1 MSYLNFKS
9 EYDRFPKTTIKNH
22 KAFRGYDE
30 IYHELNN
37 KMNNSSVVVF
47 DYYPGVDE
55 EEVYELIKR
64 FNFSLEINM
73 HDIFK
78 DGKTMSE
85 QMKYNL
91 TDDRVFGKMYYGN
104 LVDFIDE
111 DKLEEAQN
119 KIKEQK
125 ESVIVYGVGAGLVS
139 HGDVYVYFDMA
150 RWEIQLRYRKGMANY
165 NVDNYDE
172 DILKKYKRGYF
183 IEWRIADKHKEKCFE
198 CFDYVVDTNKSKDP
212 KMISKDTFK
221 ISLHQLSKQ
230 PFRTVPYFDPGVWGG
245 QWMKEVCN
253 LDKDQSNYAWSFD
266 GVPEENS
273 ILFDYDGITFELP
286 AMDLVLYQPKELLG
300 EQVYARFGAEFPI
313 RFDFLDTMEG
323 QNLSLQVHPLT
334 EYIKRNFGMSY
345 TQDES
350 YYILDAKDDAVVYLG
365 LKEGIQSTEM
375 IADLESA
382 QKGEIVFD
390 ADKYINKFPAKKH
403 DHFLIPAG
411 TCHCSGKNAM
421 VLEISA
427 TPYIFTFKL
436 WDWQRL
442 GLDGLPRPIH
452 IEHGKNVIQWDRTT
466 EWVKENLVNATY
478 EVKEEG
484 NDCKI
489 EHTGLHE
496 LEFIETR
503 RYTIKENSSHKTHGT
518 VNMLNLVDGKSAVIE
533 GDFEPFIVHYAETFI
548 IPASIKEYTIKPY
561 GCDEVKVLKAYV
573 RSSKTSERAFLN
585 AEIKNLRNLRS
596 S

>member
-9 EYDRFPKTTIKNH
+9 DYDRFPKTTIKNH
-22 KAFRGYDE
+22 KAFHGYDE
-30 IYHELNN
+30 IYHELNKKIN
-37 KMNNSSVVVF
+37 DSSVVVF

-55 EEVYELIKR
+55 DEVYELIKR

-73 HDIFK
+73 HVLFK
-78 DGKTMSE
+78 DGKTMTE

-104 LVDFIDE
+104 LVDFMDE
-111 DKLEEAQN
+111 EKLKEAQN
-119 KIKEQK
+119 KIKEQNG
-125 ESVIVYGVGAGLVS
+125 SVIVYGVGAGLVS

-150 RWEIQLRYRKGMANY
+150 RWQIQLRYRKGMANY

-183 IEWRIADKHKEKCFE
+183 MEWRIADKHKAERFE
-198 CFDYVVDTNKSKDP
+198 CFDYVVDTNAANDP
-212 KMISKDTFK
+212 KMISRYTFTE
-221 ISLHQLSKQ
+221 SLKQLAQK

-253 LDKDQSNYAWSFD
+253 LDKNQPNYAWSFD

-273 ILFDYDGITFELP
+273 ILFDYDGVIVELP
-286 AMDLVLYQPKELLG
+286 AMDLVLYKPKELLG

-334 EYIKRNFGMSY
+334 EYIKKNFGMSY

-350 YYILDAKDDAVVYLG
+350 YYILDAKEDAVVYLG
-365 LKEGIQSTEM
+365 LKEGIQSDEM

-382 QKGEIVFD
+382 QKGNIVFD

-442 GLDGLPRPIH
+442 GLDGLPRPIN
-452 IEHGKNVIQWDRTT
+452 IEHGKHVIQWDRTT
-466 EWVKENLVNATY
+466 KWVKENLVNATY

-503 RYTIKENSSHKTHGT
+503 RYTIKNSSYHQTHGT

-548 IPASIKEYTIKPY
+548 IPASINEYTIKPY
-561 GCDEVKVLKAYV
+561 DCDEVKVLKAYV
-573 RSSKTSERAFLN
+573 RS
-585 AEIKNLRNLRS
+585 
-596 S
+596 

>member
-253 LDKDQSNYAWSFD
+253 LDVNQSNYAWSFD

-390 ADKYINKFPAKKH
+390 ADKYINKFPAMKSLDADKK
-403 DHFLIPAG
+403 A
-411 TCHCSGKNAM
+411 
-421 VLEISA
+421 
-427 TPYIFTFKL
+427 
-436 WDWQRL
+436 
-442 GLDGLPRPIH
+442 
-452 IEHGKNVIQWDRTT
+452 
-466 EWVKENLVNATY
+466 
-478 EVKEEG
+478 
-484 NDCKI
+484 
-489 EHTGLHE
+489 
-496 LEFIETR
+496 
-503 RYTIKENSSHKTHGT
+503 
-518 VNMLNLVDGKSAVIE
+518 
-533 GDFEPFIVHYAETFI
+533 
-548 IPASIKEYTIKPY
+548 
-561 GCDEVKVLKAYV
+561 
-573 RSSKTSERAFLN
+573 SKTSEAAPAAAEKVAEKVDFSNVKIEPLFEEMIDFDTFAKADYRAVKILECEAVPKSKKLLKFTLDDGTDRKRTILSGIHEYYEPEDLIGKTAIAIVNLPPRKMMGIDSEGMLISAVHEEDGHEGLN
-585 AEIKNLRNLRS
+585 LLMVNDRIPAGAKLY
-596 S
+596 

>member
-9 EYDRFPKTTIKNH
+9 EYDCFPKTTIKNH

-30 IYHELNN
+30 IYRELNS
-37 KMNNSSVVVF
+37 KMNNRSVVVF

-55 EEVYELIKR
+55 DEVYELIKQ

-73 HDIFK
+73 HDLFK
-78 DGKTMSE
+78 DGKSMTE

-111 DKLEEAQN
+111 EKLEEAKN
-119 KIKEQK
+119 KVKEHHG
-125 ESVIVYGVGAGLVS
+125 STIIYGVGAGLVS

-150 RWEIQLRYRKGMANY
+150 RWQIQLRYRKGMSNY
-165 NVDNYDE
+165 NCDNHDE

-183 IEWRIADKHKEKCFE
+183 IEWRIADKHKAERFN
-198 CFDYVVDTNKSKDP
+198 CFDYVVDTNKSNDP
-212 KMISKDTFK
+212 KMISSDTF
-221 ISLHQLSKQ
+221 IESLKQLAQK

-245 QWMKEVCN
+245 QWMKEVCS
-253 LDKDQSNYAWSFD
+253 LDPNQSNYAWSFD

-273 ILFDYDGITFELP
+273 ILFDYDGVTFELP

-334 EYIKRNFGMSY
+334 EYIKKNFGMSY

-350 YYILDAKDDAVVYLG
+350 YYILDAKEDAVVYLG
-365 LKEGIQSTEM
+365 LKEDIQPNEM
-375 IADLESA
+375 ISDLESA
-382 QKGEIVFD
+382 QKGDVVFD

-436 WDWQRL
+436 WDWQRV

-452 IEHGKNVIQWDRTT
+452 IEHGKHVIQWDRTT
-466 EWVKENLVNATY
+466 DWVKENLVNATY
-478 EVKEEG
+478 EVKEDG

-503 RYTIKENSSHKTHGT
+503 RYTIKKSSRHKTYGT
-518 VNMLNLVDGKSAVIE
+518 VNMLNLVDGKSAIIE

-561 GCDEVKVLKAYV
+561 NCDEVKVLKAYV
-573 RSSKTSERAFLN
+573 RN
-585 AEIKNLRNLRS
+585 
-596 S
+596 

>member
-22 KAFRGYDE
+22 RAFHGYDE
-30 IYHELNN
+30 IYHELNS
-37 KMNNSSVVVF
+37 KMNNRSVIVF

-73 HDIFK
+73 YDIFK
-78 DGKTMSE
+78 DGKTMTE

-111 DKLEEAQN
+111 EKLEEAKN
-119 KIKEQK
+119 KVGEHHGSTI
-125 ESVIVYGVGAGLVS
+125 IYGVGAGLVS
-139 HGDVYVYFDMA
+139 HGDLYIYFDMA
-150 RWEIQLRYRKGMANY
+150 RWEIQLRYRKSMPNY
-165 NVDNYDE
+165 NCDNYDE

-183 IEWRIADKHKEKCFE
+183 IEWRIADKHKAERFN
-198 CFDYVVDTNKSKDP
+198 CFDYVVDTNKSNDP
-212 KMISKDTFK
+212 KMISSDTF
-221 ISLHQLSKQ
+221 IDSLKQLAQK

-253 LDKDQSNYAWSFD
+253 LDVNQPNYAWSFD

-273 ILFDYDGITFELP
+273 ILFDYDGVTVELP

-300 EQVYARFGAEFPI
+300 EQVYSRFGAEFPI

-334 EYIKRNFGMSY
+334 EYIKKNFGMSY

-350 YYILDAKDDAVVYLG
+350 YYILDAKEDAHVYLG
-365 LKEGIQSTEM
+365 LKEGIQPNEM
-375 IADLESA
+375 ISDLESA
-382 QKGEIVFD
+382 QRGEIVFD

-411 TCHCSGKNAM
+411 TCHCSGKNSM

-427 TPYIFTFKL
+427 TP
-436 WDWQRL
+436 
-442 GLDGLPRPIH
+442 
-452 IEHGKNVIQWDRTT
+452 
-466 EWVKENLVNATY
+466 
-478 EVKEEG
+478 
-484 NDCKI
+484 
-489 EHTGLHE
+489 
-496 LEFIETR
+496 
-503 RYTIKENSSHKTHGT
+503 
-518 VNMLNLVDGKSAVIE
+518 
-533 GDFEPFIVHYAETFI
+533 
-548 IPASIKEYTIKPY
+548 IPQ
-561 GCDEVKVLKAYV
+561 
-573 RSSKTSERAFLN
+573 
-585 AEIKNLRNLRS
+585 
-596 S
+596 

>member
-22 KAFRGYDE
+22 KAFHGYDE
-30 IYHELNN
+30 IYHELNS
-37 KMNNSSVVVF
+37 KMNNRCVVVF

-78 DGKTMSE
+78 DGKTMTE

-104 LVDFIDE
+104 LLDFMDE
-111 DKLEEAQN
+111 EKLQRAKDKVNEC
-119 KIKEQK
+119 KD
-125 ESVIVYGVGAGLVS
+125 SVIIYGVGAGLIT
-139 HGDVYVYFDMA
+139 HGDIYVYFDMA
-150 RWEIQLRYRKGMANY
+150 RWEIQLRYRKGMPNY
-165 NVDNYDE
+165 NATNYDE

-183 IEWRIADKHKEKCFE
+183 IEWRIADKHKAERFE
-198 CFDYVVDTNKSKDP
+198 SFDYVVDTNASNDP
-212 KMISKDTFK
+212 KMISKDTF
-221 ISLHQLSKQ
+221 IESLKRLAQK

-253 LDKDQSNYAWSFD
+253 LDTNQSNYAWSFD

-273 ILFDYDGITFELP
+273 ILFDYDGVTFELP

-300 EQVYARFGAEFPI
+300 EQVYSRFGAEFPI

-334 EYIKRNFGMSY
+334 EYIKKNFGMSY

-350 YYILDAKDDAVVYLG
+350 YYILDAKEDAHVYLG
-365 LKEGIQSTEM
+365 LKEGIDKEEM
-375 IADLESA
+375 IRDLESA
-382 QKGEIVFD
+382 QRKEIVFD

-411 TCHCSGKNAM
+411 TCHCSGKNTM

-442 GLDGLPRPIH
+442 GLDGLPRPIN
-452 IEHGKNVIQWDRTT
+452 IEHGKHVIQWNRTT
-466 EWVKENLVNATY
+466 EWVKENLVNAIY
-478 EVKEEG
+478 EVKEEE

-503 RYTIKENSSHKTHGT
+503 RYTVKDNSFHKTYGT
-518 VNMLNLVDGKSAVIE
+518 VNMLNLIDGKSAIIE

-561 GCDEVKVLKAYV
+561 DCDEVKVLKAYV
-573 RSSKTSERAFLN
+573 RN
-585 AEIKNLRNLRS
+585 
-596 S
+596 

>member
-22 KAFRGYDE
+22 KAFHGYDE
-30 IYHELNN
+30 IYHELNS
-37 KMNNSSVVVF
+37 KMNNRCVVVF

-78 DGKTMSE
+78 DGKTMTE

-104 LVDFIDE
+104 LLDFMDE
-111 DKLEEAQN
+111 EKLQRAKDKVNEC
-119 KIKEQK
+119 KD
-125 ESVIVYGVGAGLVS
+125 SVIIYGVGAGLIT
-139 HGDVYVYFDMA
+139 HGDIYVYFDIA
-150 RWEIQLRYRKGMANY
+150 RWEIQLRYRKGMPNY
-165 NVDNYDE
+165 NATNYDE

-183 IEWRIADKHKEKCFE
+183 IEWRIADKHKAERFE
-198 CFDYVVDTNKSKDP
+198 SFDYVVDTNASNDP
-212 KMISKDTFK
+212 KMISKDTF
-221 ISLHQLSKQ
+221 IESLKRLAQK

-253 LDKDQSNYAWSFD
+253 LDTNQSNYAWSFD

-273 ILFDYDGITFELP
+273 ILFDYDGVTFELP

-300 EQVYARFGAEFPI
+300 EQVYSRFGAEFPI

-334 EYIKRNFGMSY
+334 EYIKKNFGMSY

-350 YYILDAKDDAVVYLG
+350 YYILDAKEDAHVYLG
-365 LKEGIQSTEM
+365 LKEGIDKEEM
-375 IADLESA
+375 IRDLESA
-382 QKGEIVFD
+382 QRKEIVFD

-442 GLDGLPRPIH
+442 GLDGLPRPIN
-452 IEHGKNVIQWDRTT
+452 IEHGKHVIQWDRTT
-466 EWVKENLVNATY
+466 EWVKEHLVNSIY
-478 EVKEEG
+478 EVKDEE

-503 RYTIKENSSHKTHGT
+503 RYTVKDNSFHKTNGT
-518 VNMLNLVDGKSAVIE
+518 VNMLNLIDGKSAIIE

-561 GCDEVKVLKAYV
+561 DCDEVKVLKAYV
-573 RSSKTSERAFLN
+573 RN
-585 AEIKNLRNLRS
+585 
-596 S
+596 

>member
-9 EYDRFPKTTIKNH
+9 DYDRFPKTTIKNH
-22 KAFRGYDE
+22 KAFHGYDE
-30 IYHELNN
+30 IYRELNKKIN
-37 KMNNSSVVVF
+37 DSSVVVF

-55 EEVYELIKR
+55 DEIYELIKR

-73 HDIFK
+73 HVLFK
-78 DGKTMSE
+78 DGKTMTE

-104 LVDFIDE
+104 LVDFMDE
-111 DKLEEAQN
+111 EKLKEAQN
-119 KIKEQK
+119 KIKEQNG
-125 ESVIVYGVGAGLVS
+125 SVIVYGVGAGLVS

-150 RWEIQLRYRKGMANY
+150 RWQIQLRYRKGMANY

-183 IEWRIADKHKEKCFE
+183 MEWRIADKHKEKCFE
-198 CFDYVVDTNKSKDP
+198 CFDYVVDTNAANDP
-212 KMISKDTFK
+212 KMISRYTFTE
-221 ISLHQLSKQ
+221 SLHLLSKQ

-253 LDKDQSNYAWSFD
+253 LDKNQPNYAWSFD

-273 ILFDYDGITFELP
+273 ILFDYDGVIVELP
-286 AMDLVLYQPKELLG
+286 AMDLVLYKPKELLG

-334 EYIKRNFGMSY
+334 EYIKKNFGMSY

-350 YYILDAKDDAVVYLG
+350 YYILDAKEDAVVYLG
-365 LKEGIQSTEM
+365 LKEGIQSDEM

-382 QKGEIVFD
+382 QKGNIVFD

-442 GLDGLPRPIH
+442 GLDGLPRPIN
-452 IEHGKNVIQWDRTT
+452 IEHGKHVIQWDRTT
-466 EWVKENLVNATY
+466 KWVKENLVNATY

-503 RYTIKENSSHKTHGT
+503 RYTIKNSSYHQTHGT

-548 IPASIKEYTIKPY
+548 IPASINEYTIKPY
-561 GCDEVKVLKAYV
+561 DCDEVKVLKAYV
-573 RSSKTSERAFLN
+573 RS
-585 AEIKNLRNLRS
+585 
-596 S
+596 

>member
-22 KAFRGYDE
+22 KAFHGYDE
-30 IYHELNN
+30 IYHELNR
-37 KMNNSSVVVF
+37 KMNNGSVVVF

-78 DGKTMSE
+78 DGKTMTE

-198 CFDYVVDTNKSKDP
+198 CFDYMVDTNKSKDP
-212 KMISKDTFK
+212 KMISRYTFTE
-221 ISLHQLSKQ
+221 SLKQLAQK

-253 LDKDQSNYAWSFD
+253 LDVNQPNYAWSFD

-273 ILFDYDGITFELP
+273 ILFDYDGVTVELP
-286 AMDLVLYQPKELLG
+286 AMDLVLYKPKELLG

-334 EYIKRNFGMSY
+334 EYIKKNFGMSY

-350 YYILDAKDDAVVYLG
+350 YYILDAKEDAVVYLG
-365 LKEGIQSTEM
+365 LKEGIQSDEM

-382 QKGEIVFD
+382 QKGNIVFD

-442 GLDGLPRPIH
+442 GLDGLPRPIN
-452 IEHGKNVIQWDRTT
+452 IEHGKHVIQWDRTT
-466 EWVKENLVNATY
+466 KWVKENLVNATY

-503 RYTIKENSSHKTHGT
+503 RYTIKNSSYHQTHGT

-548 IPASIKEYTIKPY
+548 IPASINEYTIKPY
-561 GCDEVKVLKAYV
+561 DCDEVKVLKAYV
-573 RSSKTSERAFLN
+573 RS
-585 AEIKNLRNLRS
+585 
-596 S
+596 

>member
-9 EYDRFPKTTIKNH
+9 DYDRFPKTTIKNH
-22 KAFRGYDE
+22 KAFHGYDE
-30 IYHELNN
+30 IYHELNKKIN
-37 KMNNSSVVVF
+37 DSSVVVF

-55 EEVYELIKR
+55 DEVYELIKR

-78 DGKTMSE
+78 DGKIMTE

-91 TDDRVFGKMYYGN
+91 SDDRVFGKMYYGN

-212 KMISKDTFK
+212 KMISRYTFTE
-221 ISLHQLSKQ
+221 SLKQLAQK

-253 LDKDQSNYAWSFD
+253 LDVNQPNYAWSFD

-273 ILFDYDGITFELP
+273 ILFDYDGVTVELP
-286 AMDLVLYQPKELLG
+286 AMDLVLYKPKELLG

-334 EYIKRNFGMSY
+334 EYIKKNFGMSY

-350 YYILDAKDDAVVYLG
+350 YYILDAKEDAVVYLG
-365 LKEGIQSTEM
+365 LKEGIQSDEM

-382 QKGEIVFD
+382 QKGNIVFD

-452 IEHGKNVIQWDRTT
+452 IEHGKQVIQWDRTT

-503 RYTIKENSSHKTHGT
+503 RYTIKNSSYHQTHGT

-548 IPASIKEYTIKPY
+548 IPASINEYTIKPY

-573 RSSKTSERAFLN
+573 RS
-585 AEIKNLRNLRS
+585 
-596 S
+596 

>member
-9 EYDRFPKTTIKNH
+9 DYDCFPKTKIKEH
-22 KAFRGYDE
+22 KAFCGYDE
-30 IYHELNN
+30 IYRELNKKIN
-37 KMNNSSVVVF
+37 DSSVVVF

-55 EEVYELIKR
+55 DEVYELIKR

-73 HDIFK
+73 HVLFK
-78 DGKTMSE
+78 DGKTMTE

-104 LVDFIDE
+104 LVDVMDE
-111 DKLEEAQN
+111 EKLKEAQN
-119 KIKEQK
+119 KIKEQNG
-125 ESVIVYGVGAGLVS
+125 SVIVYGVGAGLVS

-150 RWEIQLRYRKGMANY
+150 RWQIQLRYRKGMANY

-198 CFDYVVDTNKSKDP
+198 CFDYVVDTNAANDP
-212 KMISKDTFK
+212 KMISRYTFTE
-221 ISLHQLSKQ
+221 SLKQLAQK

-253 LDKDQSNYAWSFD
+253 LDVNQPNYAWSFD

-273 ILFDYDGITFELP
+273 ILFDYDGVIVELP
-286 AMDLVLYQPKELLG
+286 AMDLVLYKPKELLG

-334 EYIKRNFGMSY
+334 EYIKKNFGMSY

-350 YYILDAKDDAVVYLG
+350 YYILDAKEDAVVYLG
-365 LKEGIQSTEM
+365 LKEGIQSDEM

-382 QKGEIVFD
+382 QKGNIVFD

-442 GLDGLPRPIH
+442 GLDGLPRPIN
-452 IEHGKNVIQWDRTT
+452 IEHGKHVIQWDRTT
-466 EWVKENLVNATY
+466 KWVKENLVNATY

-503 RYTIKENSSHKTHGT
+503 RYTIKNSSYHQTHGT

-548 IPASIKEYTIKPY
+548 IPASINEYTIKPY
-561 GCDEVKVLKAYV
+561 DCDEVKVLKAYV
-573 RSSKTSERAFLN
+573 RS
-585 AEIKNLRNLRS
+585 
-596 S
+596 

>member
-9 EYDRFPKTTIKNH
+9 DYDCFPKTTIKNH
-22 KAFRGYDE
+22 KAFHGYDE
-30 IYHELNN
+30 IYHELNKKIN
-37 KMNNSSVVVF
+37 DSSVVVF

-55 EEVYELIKR
+55 DEVYELIKR

-73 HDIFK
+73 HDLFK
-78 DGKTMSE
+78 DGKTMTE

-104 LVDFIDE
+104 LVDFMDE
-111 DKLEEAQN
+111 EKLKEAQN
-119 KIKEQK
+119 KIKEQNG
-125 ESVIVYGVGAGLVS
+125 SVIVYGVGAGLVS

-150 RWEIQLRYRKGMANY
+150 RWQIQLRYRKGMANY

-198 CFDYVVDTNKSKDP
+198 CFDYVVDTNAANDP
-212 KMISKDTFK
+212 KMISRYTFTE
-221 ISLHQLSKQ
+221 SLKQLAQK

-253 LDKDQSNYAWSFD
+253 LDKNQPNYAWSFD

-273 ILFDYDGITFELP
+273 ILFDYDGVIVELP
-286 AMDLVLYQPKELLG
+286 AMDLVLYKPKELLG

-334 EYIKRNFGMSY
+334 EYIKKNFGMSY

-350 YYILDAKDDAVVYLG
+350 YYILDAKEDAVVYLG
-365 LKEGIQSTEM
+365 LKEGIQSDEM

-382 QKGEIVFD
+382 QKGNIVFD

-442 GLDGLPRPIH
+442 GLDGLPRPIN
-452 IEHGKNVIQWDRTT
+452 IEHGKHVIQWDRTT
-466 EWVKENLVNATY
+466 KWVKENLVNATY

-503 RYTIKENSSHKTHGT
+503 RYTIKNSSYHQTHGT
-518 VNMLNLVDGKSAVIE
+518 VNMLNLVDGKSAIIE

-548 IPASIKEYTIKPY
+548 IPASINEYTIKPY
-561 GCDEVKVLKAYV
+561 DCDEVKVLKAYV
-573 RSSKTSERAFLN
+573 RS
-585 AEIKNLRNLRS
+585 
-596 S
+596 

>member
-9 EYDRFPKTTIKNH
+9 EYNRFPKTTIKNH

-30 IYHELNN
+30 IYRELNS
-37 KMNNSSVVVF
+37 KMNNRSVVVF

-55 EEVYELIKR
+55 DEVYELIKQ

-73 HDIFK
+73 HDLFK
-78 DGKTMSE
+78 DGKSMTE

-111 DKLEEAQN
+111 EKLEEAKN
-119 KIKEQK
+119 KVKEHHG
-125 ESVIVYGVGAGLVS
+125 STIIYGVGAGLVS

-150 RWEIQLRYRKGMANY
+150 RWQIQLRYRKGMSNY
-165 NVDNYDE
+165 NCDNYDE

-183 IEWRIADKHKEKCFE
+183 IEWRIADKHKAERFN
-198 CFDYVVDTNKSKDP
+198 CFDYVVDTNKLNDP
-212 KMISKDTFK
+212 KMISSDTF
-221 ISLHQLSKQ
+221 IESLKQLAQK

-253 LDKDQSNYAWSFD
+253 LDPNQSNYAWSFD

-273 ILFDYDGITFELP
+273 ILFDYDGVTFELP

-334 EYIKRNFGMSY
+334 EYIKKNFGMSY

-350 YYILDAKDDAVVYLG
+350 YYILDAKEDAVVYLG
-365 LKEGIQSTEM
+365 LKEDIQPTEM
-375 IADLESA
+375 ISDLESA
-382 QKGEIVFD
+382 QKGNIVFD

-436 WDWQRL
+436 WDWQRV

-452 IEHGKNVIQWDRTT
+452 IEHGKHVIQWDRTT
-466 EWVKENLVNATY
+466 DWVKENLVNATY
-478 EVKEEG
+478 EVKEDG

-503 RYTIKENSSHKTHGT
+503 RYTIKKSSCHKTYGT
-518 VNMLNLVDGKSAVIE
+518 VNMLNLVDGKSAIIE

-561 GCDEVKVLKAYV
+561 NCDEVKVLKAYV
-573 RSSKTSERAFLN
+573 RN
-585 AEIKNLRNLRS
+585 
-596 S
+596 

>member
-9 EYDRFPKTTIKNH
+9 EYDCFPKTTIKNH
-22 KAFRGYDE
+22 KALRGYDE

-111 DKLEEAQN
+111 EKLEEAQN

-183 IEWRIADKHKEKCFE
+183 IEWRIADKHKFDCFN

-212 KMISKDTFK
+212 KMISSDTFK
-221 ISLHQLSKQ
+221 ESLRLLAQK

-478 EVKEEG
+478 EVKEDG
-484 NDCKI
+484 NDCKV

-503 RYTIKENSSHKTHGT
+503 RYTIKNSSYHQTYGT

-548 IPASIKEYTIKPY
+548 IPASINEYTIKPY
-561 GCDEVKVLKAYV
+561 DCDEVKVLKAYV
-573 RSSKTSERAFLN
+573 RS
-585 AEIKNLRNLRS
+585 
-596 S
+596 

>member
-22 KAFRGYDE
+22 RAFHGYDA
-30 IYHELNN
+30 IYQELN
-37 KMNNSSVVVF
+37 KKINNRSVVVF

-55 EEVYELIKR
+55 KEVYELIKR

-78 DGKTMSE
+78 DGKTMTE

-104 LVDFIDE
+104 LVDFMDE
-111 DKLEEAQN
+111 DKLEEAKD
-119 KIKEQK
+119 KINEHKG
-125 ESVIVYGVGAGLVS
+125 SVIVYGVGASLVS
-139 HGDVYVYFDMA
+139 HGDMYVYFDMA

-165 NVDNYDE
+165 NATNFDE

-183 IEWRIADKHKEKCFE
+183 IEWRIADKHKAERFE
-198 CFDYVVDTNKSKDP
+198 SFDYVVDTNKSNDP
-212 KMISKDTFK
+212 KMISSDTFK
-221 ISLHQLSKQ
+221 ESLSLFAQK

-253 LDKDQSNYAWSFD
+253 LDKNQSNYAWSFD

-273 ILFDYDGITFELP
+273 ILFDYDGVTFELP

-334 EYIKRNFGMSY
+334 EYIKKNFGMSY

-350 YYILDAKDDAVVYLG
+350 YYILDAKEDAHVYLG
-365 LKEGIQSTEM
+365 LKEDIQPNEM
-375 IADLESA
+375 ISDLESA
-382 QKGEIVFD
+382 QRGEIVFD

-442 GLDGLPRPIH
+442 GLDGLPRPIN
-452 IEHGKNVIQWDRTT
+452 IEHGKHVIQWDRTT
-466 EWVKENLVNATY
+466 KWVKENLVNATY
-478 EVKEEG
+478 EVKEDG

-503 RYTIKENSSHKTHGT
+503 RYTINNDSFHKTHGT
-518 VNMLNLVDGKSAVIE
+518 VNMLNLIDGKSAIIE

-561 GCDEVKVLKAYV
+561 GCDEIKVLKAYV
-573 RSSKTSERAFLN
+573 RN
-585 AEIKNLRNLRS
+585 
-596 S
+596 

>member
-78 DGKTMSE
+78 DGKNMSE

-111 DKLEEAQN
+111 EKLEEAQN

-183 IEWRIADKHKEKCFE
+183 IEWRIADKHKFDCFN

-212 KMISKDTFK
+212 KMISSDTFK
-221 ISLHQLSKQ
+221 ESLRLLAQK

-442 GLDGLPRPIH
+442 GLDGLPRPIN
-452 IEHGKNVIQWDRTT
+452 IEHGKQVIQWDRTT
-466 EWVKENLVNATY
+466 DWVKENLVNATY

-503 RYTIKENSSHKTHGT
+503 RYTINNSSLHKTHGT

-548 IPASIKEYTIKPY
+548 IPASINEYTIKPY
-561 GCDEVKVLKAYV
+561 DCDEVKVLKAYV
-573 RSSKTSERAFLN
+573 RS
-585 AEIKNLRNLRS
+585 
-596 S
+596 

>member
-78 DGKTMSE
+78 DGKNMSE

-111 DKLEEAQN
+111 EKLEEAQN

-183 IEWRIADKHKEKCFE
+183 IEWRIADKHKFDCFN

-212 KMISKDTFK
+212 KMISSDTFK
-221 ISLHQLSKQ
+221 ESLRLLAQK

-300 EQVYARFGAEFPI
+300 VQVYARFGAEFPI

-442 GLDGLPRPIH
+442 GLDGLPRPIN
-452 IEHGKNVIQWDRTT
+452 IEHGKQVIQWDRTT
-466 EWVKENLVNATY
+466 DWVKENLVNATY

-503 RYTIKENSSHKTHGT
+503 RYTINNSSLHKTHGT

-548 IPASIKEYTIKPY
+548 IPASINEYTIKPY
-561 GCDEVKVLKAYV
+561 DCDEVKVLKAYV
-573 RSSKTSERAFLN
+573 RS
-585 AEIKNLRNLRS
+585 
-596 S
+596 

>member
-1 MSYLNFKS
+1 MY
-9 EYDRFPKTTIKNH
+9 
-22 KAFRGYDE
+22 
-30 IYHELNN
+30 
-37 KMNNSSVVVF
+37 
-47 DYYPGVDE
+47 
-55 EEVYELIKR
+55 
-64 FNFSLEINM
+64 
-73 HDIFK
+73 DIFK
-78 DGKTMSE
+78 DGKTMTE

-111 DKLEEAQN
+111 EKLEEAKN
-119 KIKEQK
+119 KVKEHHG
-125 ESVIVYGVGAGLVS
+125 STIIYGVGAGLVS
-139 HGDVYVYFDMA
+139 HGDLYIYFDMA
-150 RWEIQLRYRKGMANY
+150 RWEIQLRYRKSMPNY
-165 NVDNYDE
+165 NCDNYDE

-183 IEWRIADKHKEKCFE
+183 IEWRIADKHKAERFN
-198 CFDYVVDTNKSKDP
+198 CFDYVVDTNKSNDP
-212 KMISKDTFK
+212 KMISSDTF
-221 ISLHQLSKQ
+221 IDSLKQLAQK

-253 LDKDQSNYAWSFD
+253 LNVNQPNYAWSFD

-273 ILFDYDGITFELP
+273 ILFDYDGVTVELP

-300 EQVYARFGAEFPI
+300 EQVYSRFGAEFPI

-334 EYIKRNFGMSY
+334 EYIKKNFGMSY

-350 YYILDAKDDAVVYLG
+350 YYILDAKEDAHVYLG
-365 LKEGIQSTEM
+365 LKEGIQPTEM
-375 IADLESA
+375 ISDLESA
-382 QKGEIVFD
+382 QRGEIVFD

-442 GLDGLPRPIH
+442 GLDGLPRPIN
-452 IEHGKNVIQWDRTT
+452 IEHGKHVIQWDRTT
-466 EWVKENLVNATY
+466 KWVKENLVNATY

-503 RYTIKENSSHKTHGT
+503 RYTINNDSLHKTHGT
-518 VNMLNLVDGKSAVIE
+518 VNMLNLIDGKSAIIE

-548 IPASIKEYTIKPY
+548 IPASINEYTIKPY
-561 GCDEVKVLKAYV
+561 DCDEVKVLKAYV
-573 RSSKTSERAFLN
+573 RS
-585 AEIKNLRNLRS
+585 
-596 S
+596 

>member
-22 KAFRGYDE
+22 KAFHGYDE
-30 IYHELNN
+30 IYHELNS
-37 KMNNSSVVVF
+37 KMNNRCVVVF

-78 DGKTMSE
+78 DGKTMTE

-104 LVDFIDE
+104 LLDFMDE
-111 DKLEEAQN
+111 EKLQRAKDKVNEC
-119 KIKEQK
+119 KD
-125 ESVIVYGVGAGLVS
+125 SVIIYGVGAGLIT
-139 HGDVYVYFDMA
+139 HGDIYVYFDMA
-150 RWEIQLRYRKGMANY
+150 RWEIQLRYRKGMPNY
-165 NVDNYDE
+165 NATNYDE

-183 IEWRIADKHKEKCFE
+183 IEWRIADKHKAERFE
-198 CFDYVVDTNKSKDP
+198 SFDYVVDTNASNDP
-212 KMISKDTFK
+212 KMISKDTF
-221 ISLHQLSKQ
+221 IESLKRLAQK

-253 LDKDQSNYAWSFD
+253 LDTNQSNYAWSFD

-273 ILFDYDGITFELP
+273 ILFDYDGVTFELP

-300 EQVYARFGAEFPI
+300 EQVYSRFGAEFPI

-334 EYIKRNFGMSY
+334 EYIKKNFGMSY

-350 YYILDAKDDAVVYLG
+350 YYILDAKEDAHVYLG
-365 LKEGIQSTEM
+365 LKEGIDKEEM
-375 IADLESA
+375 IRDLESA
-382 QKGEIVFD
+382 QRKEIVFD

-442 GLDGLPRPIH
+442 GLDGLPRPIN
-452 IEHGKNVIQWDRTT
+452 IEHGKHVIQWNRTT
-466 EWVKENLVNATY
+466 EWVKENLVNSIY
-478 EVKEEG
+478 EVKEEE

-503 RYTIKENSSHKTHGT
+503 RYTVKDNSFHKTYGT
-518 VNMLNLVDGKSAVIE
+518 VNMLNLIDGKSAIIE

-561 GCDEVKVLKAYV
+561 DCDEVKVLKAYV
-573 RSSKTSERAFLN
+573 RN
-585 AEIKNLRNLRS
+585 
-596 S
+596 

>member
-9 EYDRFPKTTIKNH
+9 EYDCFPKTTIKNH

-30 IYHELNN
+30 IYQELNQ
-37 KMNNSSVVVF
+37 KINNSSVVVF
-47 DYYPGVDE
+47 DYYPGVNE

-78 DGKTMSE
+78 DGKTMTE

-104 LVDFIDE
+104 LLDFMDE
-111 DKLEEAQN
+111 EKLQRAKDKVNEC
-119 KIKEQK
+119 KD
-125 ESVIVYGVGAGLVS
+125 SVIIYGVGAGLIT
-139 HGDVYVYFDMA
+139 HGDIYVYFDMA
-150 RWEIQLRYRKGMANY
+150 RWEIQLRYRKGMPNY
-165 NVDNYDE
+165 NATNYDE

-183 IEWRIADKHKEKCFE
+183 IEWRIADKHKAERFE
-198 CFDYVVDTNKSKDP
+198 SFDYVVDTNASNDP
-212 KMISKDTFK
+212 KMISKDTF
-221 ISLHQLSKQ
+221 IESLKRLAQK

-245 QWMKEVCN
+245 LWMKEVCN
-253 LDKDQSNYAWSFD
+253 LDTNQSNYAWSFD

-273 ILFDYDGITFELP
+273 ILFDYDGVTFELP

-300 EQVYARFGAEFPI
+300 EQVYSRFGAEFPI

-334 EYIKRNFGMSY
+334 EYIKKNFGMSY

-350 YYILDAKDDAVVYLG
+350 YYILDAKEDAHVYLG
-365 LKEGIQSTEM
+365 LKEGIDKEEM
-375 IADLESA
+375 IRDLESA
-382 QKGEIVFD
+382 QRKEIVFD

-442 GLDGLPRPIH
+442 GLDGLPRPIN
-452 IEHGKNVIQWDRTT
+452 IEHGKHVIQWDRTT
-466 EWVKENLVNATY
+466 EWVKEHLVNSIY
-478 EVKEEG
+478 EVKEEE

-503 RYTIKENSSHKTHGT
+503 RYTVKDNSFHKTNGT
-518 VNMLNLVDGKSAVIE
+518 VNMLNLIDGKSAIIE

-561 GCDEVKVLKAYV
+561 DCDEVKVLKAYV
-573 RSSKTSERAFLN
+573 RN
-585 AEIKNLRNLRS
+585 
-596 S
+596 

>member
-30 IYHELNN
+30 IYQELNQ
-37 KMNNSSVVVF
+37 KINNSSVVVF

-78 DGKTMSE
+78 DGKTMTE

-104 LVDFIDE
+104 LLDFMDE
-111 DKLEEAQN
+111 EKLQRAKDKVNEC
-119 KIKEQK
+119 KD
-125 ESVIVYGVGAGLVS
+125 SVIIYGVGAGLIT
-139 HGDVYVYFDMA
+139 HGDIYVYFDMA
-150 RWEIQLRYRKGMANY
+150 RWEIQLRYRKGMPNY
-165 NVDNYDE
+165 NATNYDE

-183 IEWRIADKHKEKCFE
+183 IEWRIADKHKAERFE
-198 CFDYVVDTNKSKDP
+198 SFDYVVDTNASNDP
-212 KMISKDTFK
+212 KMISKNTF
-221 ISLHQLSKQ
+221 IESLKRLAQK

-253 LDKDQSNYAWSFD
+253 LDTNQSNYAWSFD

-273 ILFDYDGITFELP
+273 ILFDYDGVTFELP

-300 EQVYARFGAEFPI
+300 EQVYSRFGAEFPI

-334 EYIKRNFGMSY
+334 EYIKKNFGMSY

-350 YYILDAKDDAVVYLG
+350 YYILDAKEDAHVYLG
-365 LKEGIQSTEM
+365 LKEGIDKEEM
-375 IADLESA
+375 IRDLESA
-382 QKGEIVFD
+382 QRKEIVFD

-442 GLDGLPRPIH
+442 GLDGLPRPIN
-452 IEHGKNVIQWDRTT
+452 IEHGKHVIQWNRTT
-466 EWVKENLVNATY
+466 EWVKENLVNAIY
-478 EVKEEG
+478 EVKEEE

-503 RYTIKENSSHKTHGT
+503 RYTVKDNSFHKTYGT
-518 VNMLNLVDGKSAVIE
+518 VNMLNLIDGKSAIIE

-561 GCDEVKVLKAYV
+561 DCDEVKVLKAYV
-573 RSSKTSERAFLN
+573 RN
-585 AEIKNLRNLRS
+585 
-596 S
+596 

>member
-22 KAFRGYDE
+22 RAFHGYDA
-30 IYHELNN
+30 IYQELN
-37 KMNNSSVVVF
+37 KKINNRSVVVF

-55 EEVYELIKR
+55 NEVYELIKR

-78 DGKTMSE
+78 DGKTMTE

-104 LVDFIDE
+104 LVDFMDE
-111 DKLEEAQN
+111 DKLEEAKD
-119 KIKEQK
+119 KINEHKG
-125 ESVIVYGVGAGLVS
+125 SVIVYGVGASLVS
-139 HGDVYVYFDMA
+139 HGDMYVYFDMA

-165 NVDNYDE
+165 NATNFDE

-183 IEWRIADKHKEKCFE
+183 IEWRIADKHKAERFE
-198 CFDYVVDTNKSKDP
+198 SFDYVVDTNKSNDP
-212 KMISKDTFK
+212 KMISSDTFK
-221 ISLHQLSKQ
+221 ESLSLLAQK

-253 LDKDQSNYAWSFD
+253 LDKNQSNYAWSFD

-273 ILFDYDGITFELP
+273 ILFDYDGVTFELP

-334 EYIKRNFGMSY
+334 EYIKKNFGMSY

-350 YYILDAKDDAVVYLG
+350 YYILDAKEDAHVYLG
-365 LKEGIQSTEM
+365 LKEDIQPNEM
-375 IADLESA
+375 ISDLEPA
-382 QKGEIVFD
+382 QRGEIVFD

-442 GLDGLPRPIH
+442 GLDGLPRPIN
-452 IEHGKNVIQWDRTT
+452 IEHGKHVIQWDRTT
-466 EWVKENLVNATY
+466 KWVKENLVNATY
-478 EVKEEG
+478 EVKEDG

-503 RYTIKENSSHKTHGT
+503 RYTINNDSFHKTHGT
-518 VNMLNLVDGKSAVIE
+518 VNMLNLIDGKSAIIE

-561 GCDEVKVLKAYV
+561 GCDEIKVLKAYV
-573 RSSKTSERAFLN
+573 RN
-585 AEIKNLRNLRS
+585 
-596 S
+596 

>member
-9 EYDRFPKTTIKNH
+9 EYDCFPKTTIKNH

-30 IYHELNN
+30 IYQELNQ
-37 KMNNSSVVVF
+37 KINNSSVVVF

-78 DGKTMSE
+78 DGKTMTE

-104 LVDFIDE
+104 LLDFMDE
-111 DKLEEAQN
+111 EKLQRAKDKVNEC
-119 KIKEQK
+119 KD
-125 ESVIVYGVGAGLVS
+125 SVIIYGVGAGLIT
-139 HGDVYVYFDMA
+139 HGDIYVYFDMA
-150 RWEIQLRYRKGMANY
+150 RWEIQLRYRKGMPNY
-165 NVDNYDE
+165 NATNYDE

-183 IEWRIADKHKEKCFE
+183 IEWRIADKHKAERFE
-198 CFDYVVDTNKSKDP
+198 SFDYVVDTNASNDP
-212 KMISKDTFK
+212 KMISKDTF
-221 ISLHQLSKQ
+221 IESLKRLAQK
-230 PFRTVPYFDPGVWGG
+230 PFRTVPYFDSGVWGG

-253 LDKDQSNYAWSFD
+253 LDTNQSNYAWSFD

-273 ILFDYDGITFELP
+273 ILFDYDGVTFELP

-300 EQVYARFGAEFPI
+300 EQVYSRFGAEFPI

-334 EYIKRNFGMSY
+334 EYIKKNFGMSY

-350 YYILDAKDDAVVYLG
+350 YYILDAKEDAHVYLG
-365 LKEGIQSTEM
+365 LKEGIDKEEM
-375 IADLESA
+375 IRDLESA
-382 QKGEIVFD
+382 QRKEIVFD
-390 ADKYINKFPAKKH
+390 ADKYINKFTAKKH

-442 GLDGLPRPIH
+442 GLDGLPRPIN
-452 IEHGKNVIQWDRTT
+452 IEHGKHVIQWDRTT
-466 EWVKENLVNATY
+466 EWVKEHLVNSIY
-478 EVKEEG
+478 EVKEEK

-503 RYTIKENSSHKTHGT
+503 RYTVKDNSFHKTNGT
-518 VNMLNLVDGKSAVIE
+518 VNMLNLIDGKSAIIE

-561 GCDEVKVLKAYV
+561 DCDEVKVLKAYV
-573 RSSKTSERAFLN
+573 RN
-585 AEIKNLRNLRS
+585 
-596 S
+596 